1 MSGDFDDFI
10 IVSSSN
16 KKVAADVKK
25 ALRKK
30 LEQEY
35 KEALAEE
42 AGEEERTCE
51 SAKYYPKWKHEN
63 VKPRP
68 FRYGWNGAENAYEE
82 SVDLCDDCYEA
93 QPNGSL
99 S

>member
-16 KKVAADVKK
+16 KKVAADVEK

-30 LEQEY
+30 LEQEH
-35 KEALAEE
+35 KEAVQQE

-51 SAKYYPKWKHEN
+51 NTKHYPNWKHEN

-68 FRYGWNGAENAYEE
+68 FSYGWNGETNAYEE

-93 QPNGSL
+93 AT
-99 S
+99 

>member
-1 MSGDFDDFI
+1 MSGEFDDFI

-30 LEQEY
+30 LEQEH
-35 KEALAEE
+35 KED
-42 AGEEERTCE
+42 EEERTCE
-51 SAKYYPKWKHEN
+51 NTKHYPKWKHEN

-82 SVDLCDDCYEA
+82 SVDLCDECFEA
-93 QPNGSL
+93 EPDRFL

>member
-1 MSGDFDDFI
+1 MSGEFDDFI

-30 LEQEY
+30 LEQEH
-35 KEALAEE
+35 KEAEE
-42 AGEEERTCE
+42 AEEAEEERTCE
-51 SAKYYPKWKHEN
+51 NTKHYPKWKHEN

-68 FRYGWNGAENAYEE
+68 FRYGWNGFENAYEE
-82 SVDLCDDCYEA
+82 SVDLCDDCFEA
-93 QPNGSL
+93 SQP
-99 S
+99 

>member
-1 MSGDFDDFI
+1 MSNDFDDFI

-30 LEQEY
+30 LEQEH
-35 KEALAEE
+35 KEAV
-42 AGEEERTCE
+42 GEERTCE
-51 SAKYYPKWKHEN
+51 EAEKYPDWKHEN

-68 FRYGWNGAENAYEE
+68 FRYGWNGQENAYEE
-82 SVDLCDDCYEA
+82 SVDLCDDCFEA
-93 QPNGSL
+93 TPND
-99 S
+99 

>member
-1 MSGDFDDFI
+1 VSGDFDDFI

-30 LEQEY
+30 LEQEH
-35 KEALAEE
+35 KESEE
-42 AGEEERTCE
+42 AEEERTCE
-51 SAKYYPKWKHEN
+51 NTKHYPKWKHEN

-68 FRYGWNGAENAYEE
+68 FKYGWNGFENAYEE
-82 SVDLCDDCYEA
+82 SVDLCEDCFEA
-93 QPNGSL
+93 SQP
-99 S
+99 